1 MNSNTKRKKIDSEAK
16 AGFLFALPWIIG
28 FFVFSF
34 YPIAM
39 SAYYSFTDFNAIK
52 EPTWVGLENYK
63 HLFTDP
69 LFYKS
74 MSNTLFFVVVSV
86 PLTIM
91 LALVMAMLL
100 NLKVRGRAIF
110 RSVFFI
116 PSILPLVASTMIW
129 IWILDP
135 LDGYLNK
142 LLHIF
147 GVPTIN
153 WLGNPL
159 FTHWSIILI
168 ALWGIGTTM
177 VIFLAAIQD
186 VPKEL
191 YEASSIDGAGTI
203 KKFFHITIPGIA
215 HVMLYQI
222 ILAVINGF
230 QYFSQVYIIITA
242 QSGNLV
248 QGAQG
253 GPQNTL
259 LMYPLYLYY
268 NAFSFLKM
276 GRASAMAWILF
287 LVVGLLSIL
296 LVKGS
301 KKWVYLK

>member
-1 MNSNTKRKKIDSEAK
+1 MKSNTKRKGFNNEARS
-16 AGFLFALPWIIG
+16 GFLFALPWMIG
-28 FFVFSF
+28 FLIFSF

-52 EPTWVGLENYK
+52 EPTWVGLDNYRR
-63 HLFTDP
+63 LFADP

-74 MSNTLFFVVVSV
+74 MVNTLFFVIVSV
-86 PLTIM
+86 PLTII
-91 LALVMAMLL
+91 LSLVMAMLL

-110 RSVFFI
+110 RSIFFI

-142 LLHIF
+142 LLGKF
-147 GVPTIN
+147 GIPTIN
-153 WLGNPL
+153 WLGNPVY
-159 FTHWSIILI
+159 TRWSIILI

-191 YEASSIDGAGTI
+191 YEAASIDGANTI
-203 KKFFHITIPGIA
+203 KKFFGITIPGIA

-222 ILAVINGF
+222 ILAIINGF

-253 GPQNTL
+253 GPQNSL

>member
-1 MNSNTKRKKIDSEAK
+1 MKSNTKKKKFDNETLT
-16 AGFLFALPWIIG
+16 GFLFALPWMIG
-28 FFVFSF
+28 FLIFSL

-52 EPTWVGLENYK
+52 APTWVGLDNYK
-63 HLFTDP
+63 HLFADT

-74 MSNTLFFVVVSV
+74 MANTLFFVIASV

-91 LALVMAMLL
+91 LALIIAVLL
-100 NLKVRGRAIF
+100 NLKIKGRAIF
-110 RSVFFI
+110 RSIFFI

-142 LLHIF
+142 FLKIF
-147 GVPTIN
+147 GIPTIN
-153 WLGNPL
+153 WLGNPKY
-159 FTHWSIILI
+159 THWSIILI

-177 VIFLAAIQD
+177 IIFLAAIQE
-186 VPKEL
+186 VPQEL
-191 YEASSIDGAGTI
+191 YEAAAIDGAGTI
-203 KKFFHITIPGIA
+203 KKFFRITIPGIA

-253 GPQNTL
+253 GPQNSL

-268 NAFSFLKM
+268 NAFSYLKM

-287 LVVGLLSIL
+287 MVVGLMTIL

>member
-1 MNSNTKRKKIDSEAK
+1 MKSNRKSKSFNSETKS
-16 AGFLFALPWIIG
+16 GFLFALPWMIG
-28 FFVFSF
+28 FLVFSF

-52 EPTWVGLENYK
+52 KPTWVGFDNYA
-63 HLFTDP
+63 HLFADS

-74 MSNTLFFVVVSV
+74 MANTLIYVVVSV

-91 LALVMAMLL
+91 LALIMAMLL
-100 NLKVRGRAIF
+100 NLKIKGRALF
-110 RSVFFI
+110 RSIFFI

-142 LLHIF
+142 ALKIF

-153 WLGNPL
+153 WLGNPR

-168 ALWGIGTTM
+168 SLWGIGTTM

-186 VPKEL
+186 VPREL
-191 YEASSIDGAGTI
+191 YEASSIDGANTI

-215 HVMLYQI
+215 HIMLYQI

-253 GPQNTL
+253 GPQNSL

-287 LVVGLLSIL
+287 LIVGFLSIL

>member
-1 MNSNTKRKKIDSEAK
+1 MKSNTKKKRFDSEARS
-16 AGFLFALPWIIG
+16 GFLFALPWMIG
-28 FFVFSF
+28 FLVFSF

-52 EPTWVGLENYK
+52 EPTWVGFENYRR
-63 HLFTDP
+63 LFADP

-74 MSNTLFFVVVSV
+74 MANTLFFVIVSV
-86 PLTIM
+86 PLTII
-91 LALVMAMLL
+91 LSLVMAMLL

-110 RSVFFI
+110 RSIFFI

-142 LLHIF
+142 FLQIF
-147 GVPTIN
+147 GIPTIN
-153 WLGNPL
+153 WLGNPIY
-159 FTHWSIILI
+159 THWSIILI

-191 YEASSIDGAGTI
+191 YEAASIDGANTI
-203 KKFFHITIPGIA
+203 KKFFRITIPGIA

-253 GPQNTL
+253 GPQNSL

-287 LVVGLLSIL
+287 MVVGLLSIL